1 MGRSK
6 SAERGDAPV
15 RERIAAIYRAESQ
28 RVFATLIRLL
38 GDFDLAEEAL
48 HDAFQTALER
58 WARDG
63 IPRNPRAW
71 LVSTGRFKGI
81 DALRRRAR
89 GAELALAATPDAIVA
104 PVDPAAW
111 DAVEDD
117 QLRLIFTCCHP
128 TLPVEGRIALALRE
142 VCGLRTAEI
151 ARAFL
156 VSTEAM
162 KKRLAR
168 AKATIREQRILY
180 EIPSRNELAKR
191 LATVLRVVYLV
202 YNEGYAASSGDRH
215 IKTALTTEAVFL
227 SRLIVDLIPQPE
239 ALGLLALLLLHESRS
254 RTRTDDAGDP
264 VPLEQQDRSRWD
276 RALIAE
282 GTALLQRAMMSGRIG
297 AYTLQ
302 AAIVSVHAAAASVAV
317 TNWALIVGYYDML
330 LRLEASPVVELQRAI
345 AVAMRD
351 GPQAGLLIVDRLAA
365 SRSLRDYHQLYA
377 VQADLARRLGAI
389 DRATES
395 YQRAIELAQPGP
407 ERRYLQRQLKQLA
420 G

>member
-1 MGRSK
+1 MR
-6 SAERGDAPV
+6 D
-15 RERIAAIYRAESQ
+15 RIAAIYRAESQ
-28 RVFATLIRLL
+28 RVLATLIRLL

-48 HDAFQTALER
+48 HDAFQAALER
-58 WARDG
+58 WTRDG

-81 DALRRRAR
+81 DVLRRRAR
-89 GAELALAATPDAIVA
+89 GAELAVATVPDPVLA
-104 PVDPAAW
+104 PVGPEIW

-142 VCGLRTAEI
+142 VCGLSTAQI

-156 VSTEAM
+156 VTTEAM
-162 KKRLAR
+162 KKRIAR
-168 AKATIREQRILY
+168 AKATIREQRIPY
-180 EIPSRNELAKR
+180 EIPSRSALTKR
-191 LATVLRVVYLV
+191 LDAVLRVVYLV
-202 YNEGYAASSGDRH
+202 YNEGYAASSGDH
-215 IKTALTTEAVFL
+215 HVKTALTTEAIFL

-254 RTRTDDAGDP
+254 GTRTDDAGDP
-264 VPLEQQDRSRWD
+264 VPLEHQERSRWD

-282 GTALLQRAMMSGRIG
+282 GMQLLQRVMMSGRIG
-297 AYTLQ
+297 AYTIQ
-302 AAIVSVHAAAASVAV
+302 AAIVSVHAAAASVAA

-395 YQRAIELAQPGP
+395 YRRAIELAQPGP
-407 ERRYLQRQLKQLA
+407 ARRYLQRQLQQLTE
-420 G
+420 